1 MLNVR
6 PWTPAPPSISI
17 QVRSNLSTI
26 LSSPGSGPPVVRKRS
41 EKYILEELLLVC
53 TAQKQQPGKPIFY

>member
-17 QVRSNLSTI
+17 QVRPSLSTI
-26 LSSPGSGPPVVRKRS
+26 LSSPGSGLPVGRKRS
-41 EKYILEELLLVC
+41 EKYILELVC